1 MASQERIF
9 AFYFLPSIML
19 EGKPVCAGTWA
30 AMLRKLVAALNE
42 GSAWRLSVLSCMNAE
57 WILSKD
63 EKSPQ
68 LDFMLFSYPAAF

>member
-1 MASQERIF
+1 
-9 AFYFLPSIML
+9 ML

-57 WILSKD
+57 WICLTKTHH
-63 EKSPQ
+63 
-68 LDFMLFSYPAAF
+68 SYPAAF